1 MNPTTIFS
9 VLALDLQGSQE
20 WDLWM
25 EKCNSLAAGIRSLLE
40 PLKLK
45 SEVILTRVSDD
56 GSKRFG
62 IAASL
67 GPGKQRNFLAPL
79 ESSIGQHLNY
89 MELEAS
95 AAMDHVRSCLALVNQ
110 SSVGPTQAAG
120 GTPSASVGRHGIE
133 MNVHQL
139 TKICTKLT
147 AKGEPARIRSS
158 RGEVWA
164 ANVRARHLRLASDT
178 PMKLIALPTKVGNS
192 CADFRIESLRASN
205 LKARNSTILGTW
217 GPLFNPDWSDD
228 LYSTMKRK
236 QWLELTCAAVLHPS
250 GFVKELQLYGIEECA
265 LEKRVSESGGRSL
278 K

>member
-25 EKCNSLAAGIRSLLE
+25 EKCNGLAVGIRSLLA

-45 SEVILTRVSDD
+45 SKINLTRIFDEK
-56 GSKRFG
+56 SKRFG
-62 IAASL
+62 IAVSL

-89 MELEAS
+89 VELEES

-110 SSVGPTQAAG
+110 SSLGPTQGAG
-120 GTPSASVGRHGIE
+120 GTPSALVGLYGIE

-139 TKICTKLT
+139 TKICAQLA

-158 RGEVWA
+158 RGEVWT
-164 ANVRARHLRLASDT
+164 ANVRARHLRLASDA
-178 PMKLIALPTKVGNS
+178 PMTLIALPTKVGNS
-192 CADFRIESLRASN
+192 CADFRVESLHASN
-205 LKARNSTILGTW
+205 LKARRSTISGTW
-217 GPLFNPDWSDD
+217 GPLFNPDWSDA
-228 LYSTMKRK
+228 LFSAMKRK
-236 QWLELTCAAVLHPS
+236 QWLEITCAAVLHPS
-250 GFVKELQLYGIEECA
+250 GFVKEMQLFGFDCWA
-265 LEKRVSESGGRSL
+265 REKRVSEP
-278 K
+278 

>member
-25 EKCNSLAAGIRSLLE
+25 ENCNGLAAGIRSLLE

-45 SEVILTRVSDD
+45 SEVILTQIFDER
-56 GSKRFG
+56 SKRFG
-62 IAASL
+62 IAAAL

-79 ESSIGQHLNY
+79 ESSIGEHLNHR
-89 MELEAS
+89 ELEAC

-110 SSVGPTQAAG
+110 SSLCPTQGTG

-133 MNVHQL
+133 MNVREL
-139 TKICTKLT
+139 TKICAQLAPKDDL
-147 AKGEPARIRSS
+147 ARIRGS
-158 RGEVWA
+158 RGEVWT
-164 ANVRARHLRLASDT
+164 ANVRARHLRLASDA
-178 PMKLIALPTKVGNS
+178 PMTLIALPTKVGNS

-205 LKARNSTILGTW
+205 LKARNPTILGTW

-228 LYSTMKRK
+228 LYSAMKRK